1 MFQNYALFDHM
12 NVYQNIAAPLKAHHE
27 DKQVIKEKVQQI
39 MEDFQIDD
47 LQKRYPRQ
55 LSGGQKQRVALAR
68 LLVYDT
74 KLVLLDEPF
83 SALDETLKEQLL
95 NETKKKLIEYQ
106 KKCLFVTH
114 SPKEI
119 EMMCGNK
126 LKIKR
131 GRLEK

>member
-1 MFQNYALFDHM
+1 
-12 NVYQNIAAPLKAHHE
+12 
-27 DKQVIKEKVQQI
+27 
-39 MEDFQIDD
+39 
-47 LQKRYPRQ
+47 
-55 LSGGQKQRVALAR
+55 
-68 LLVYDT
+68 
-74 KLVLLDEPF
+74 
-83 SALDETLKEQLL
+83 LKEQLL

>member
-1 MFQNYALFDHM
+1 MGDKS
-12 NVYQNIAAPLKAHHE
+12 NVLLY
-27 DKQVIKEKVQQI
+27 
-39 MEDFQIDD
+39 
-47 LQKRYPRQ
+47 
-55 LSGGQKQRVALAR
+55 AR

-95 NETKKKLIEYQ
+95 NETKKKLVEYQ

>member
-1 MFQNYALFDHM
+1 
-12 NVYQNIAAPLKAHHE
+12 
-27 DKQVIKEKVQQI
+27 

-95 NETKKKLIEYQ
+95 NETKKNLLSI
-106 KKCLFVTH
+106 KKMSVCNT
-114 SPKEI
+114 
-119 EMMCGNK
+119 
-126 LKIKR
+126 
-131 GRLEK
+131 